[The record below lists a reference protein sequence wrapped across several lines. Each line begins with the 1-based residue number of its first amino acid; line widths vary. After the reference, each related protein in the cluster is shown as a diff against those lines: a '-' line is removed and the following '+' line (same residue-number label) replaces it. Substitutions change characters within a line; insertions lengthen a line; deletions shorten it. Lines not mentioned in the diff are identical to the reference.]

1 MFNLPAGKNFVPTW
15 SHYFPDLSI
24 PLPSLFRP
32 PTISIFLAH
41 SRRSICA
48 RERERE
54 SNKYPVTVRNCSVHA
69 GLIQPAL
76 LQHPRV
82 YGRGKFTRLLFPLFQ
97 RLCSTP
103 RERNTRPCDR
113 HGDFFFLPSF
123 LHSFFF
129 NLPLPPPPLPPP
141 PEHRFRCETFSIRWE
156 NTRKRGTRANFSLE
170 RERERKRERNR
181 REAAGER
188 LSNSWKTTFIVNCWS
203 NVRVLS

>member
-24 PLPSLFRP
+24 PLPSLFRQLSP
-32 PTISIFLAH
+32 SFSPILAVPFAH
-41 SRRSICA
+41 A
-48 RERERE
+48 RERE
-54 SNKYPVTVRNCSVHA
+54 SNKYPVMVRNCSVHA

-97 RLCSTP
+97 LLCSTP

-156 NTRKRGTRANFSLE
+156 NTRKRGTRANFSRE
-170 RERERKRERNR
+170 REREREREIDAKPPVNDCRIR
-181 REAAGER
+181 GKQP
-188 LSNSWKTTFIVNCWS
+188 SWLIVGAT
-203 NVRVLS
+203 

>member
-97 RLCSTP
+97 LLCSTP

-129 NLPLPPPPLPPP
+129 NLPLPPPFLLLPSTVFAAKLFP
-141 PEHRFRCETFSIRWE
+141 SGGQILE
-156 NTRKRGTRANFSLE
+156 NGELERTSLSREREKE
-170 RERERKRERNR
+170 REREIDAKPPVNDCRIRGKQP
-181 REAAGER
+181 
-188 LSNSWKTTFIVNCWS
+188 SWLIVGAT
-203 NVRVLS
+203 

>member
-24 PLPSLFRP
+24 PLPSLFPRQLSP
-32 PTISIFLAH
+32 SFSPILAVPFV
-41 SRRSICA
+41 

-97 RLCSTP
+97 LLCSTP
-103 RERNTRPCDR
+103 RERNTRLCDR

-129 NLPLPPPPLPPP
+129 NPPLPPPPPPP

-156 NTRKRGTRANFSLE
+156 NTRKRGTRASELLSRE
-170 RERERKRERNR
+170 REREREGEIDAKRSR
-181 REAAGER
+181 R
-188 LSNSWKTTFIVNCWS
+188 
-203 NVRVLS
+203 